1 MNVRVII
8 IAKGEVQR
16 VGYRDVVERAA
27 RKMKLT
33 GNVSNLKPYDVK
45 IICEG
50 DNKSIDSFIE
60 LITLKEYPVIVE
72 HMDVKFED
80 ATGEFEYFEIIRG
93 DMTEELGERLDMANA
108 KLTLM
113 IGKQDVMIEKQDVM
127 IEKQD
132 VMIEKQDVMIEKQ
145 DVMIEKQDVLIEKVE
160 DNTSIL
166 NNFKNETNNN
176 LDKLTNIMIKHDV
189 DAQERIATLTAEI
202 SQIKERLSLLESAVA

>member
-72 HMDVKFED
+72 HMDVIFED

-113 IGKQDVMIEKQDVM
+113 IGKQG
-127 IEKQD
+127 
-132 VMIEKQDVMIEKQ
+132 VMIEKQ

-160 DNTSIL
+160 DNTSTL

>member
-1 MNVRVII
+1 LIKFLCIKAVGNVKGMNVRVII

-72 HMDVKFED
+72 HMNVKFED

-113 IGKQDVMIEKQDVM
+113 IGKQDVMIEKQDV
-127 IEKQD
+127 
-132 VMIEKQDVMIEKQ
+132 
-145 DVMIEKQDVLIEKVE
+145 LIEKVE

-176 LDKLTNIMIKHDV
+176 LDKLTNITIKHDV
-189 DAQERIATLTAEI
+189 DAHKRIATLTAEI

>member
-60 LITLKEYPVIVE
+60 LITLKEYSVIVE

-113 IGKQDVMIEKQDVM
+113 IGKQG
-127 IEKQD
+127 
-132 VMIEKQDVMIEKQ
+132 VMIEKQ

-160 DNTSIL
+160 DNTSTL

>member
-72 HMDVKFED
+72 HMNVKFED

-113 IGKQDVMIEKQDVM
+113 IGKQDVMIEKQDV
-127 IEKQD
+127 
-132 VMIEKQDVMIEKQ
+132 
-145 DVMIEKQDVLIEKVE
+145 LIEKVE

-176 LDKLTNIMIKHDV
+176 LDKLTNITIKHDV

>member
-1 MNVRVII
+1 LIKFLYIKAVGNVKGMNVRVII

-113 IGKQDVMIEKQDVM
+113 IGKQG
-127 IEKQD
+127 
-132 VMIEKQDVMIEKQ
+132 
-145 DVMIEKQDVLIEKVE
+145 VMIEKQDVLIEKVE

>member
-1 MNVRVII
+1 LIKFLYIKAVGNVKGMNVRVII

-93 DMTEELGERLDMANA
+93 DMTEELGEKLDMANA

-113 IGKQDVMIEKQDVM
+113 IGKQG
-127 IEKQD
+127 
-132 VMIEKQDVMIEKQ
+132 
-145 DVMIEKQDVLIEKVE
+145 VMIEKQDVLIEKVE

>member
-1 MNVRVII
+1 MIKFLYIKAVGNVKGMNVRVII

-93 DMTEELGERLDMANA
+93 DMTEELGEKLDMANA

-113 IGKQDVMIEKQDVM
+113 IGKQG
-127 IEKQD
+127 
-132 VMIEKQDVMIEKQ
+132 
-145 DVMIEKQDVLIEKVE
+145 VMIEKQDVLIEKVE

>member
-1 MNVRVII
+1 MKGMNVRVII
-8 IAKGEVQR
+8 IAKGEVQG

-50 DNKSIDSFIE
+50 DNKSIDSCIE

-72 HMDVKFED
+72 HMDVIFED

-113 IGKQDVMIEKQDVM
+113 IGKQG
-127 IEKQD
+127 
-132 VMIEKQDVMIEKQ
+132 
-145 DVMIEKQDVLIEKVE
+145 VMIEKQDVLIEKVE

>member
-1 MNVRVII
+1 MKGMNVRVII

-72 HMDVKFED
+72 HMNVKFED

-113 IGKQDVMIEKQDVM
+113 IGKQGVMIEKQDVM
-127 IEKQD
+127 IGKQD
-132 VMIEKQDVMIEKQ
+132 VMIG
-145 DVMIEKQDVLIEKVE
+145 KQDVLIEKVE

>member
-8 IAKGEVQR
+8 IAKGEVQK

-60 LITLKEYPVIVE
+60 LITLKEYSVIVE

-113 IGKQDVMIEKQDVM
+113 IGKQGVMIEKHDA
-127 IEKQD
+127 
-132 VMIEKQDVMIEKQ
+132 
-145 DVMIEKQDVLIEKVE
+145 MIEKQDVLIEKVE

>member
-72 HMDVKFED
+72 HIDVKFED
-80 ATGEFEYFEIIRG
+80 ATGEFDSFG
-93 DMTEELGERLDMANA
+93 
-108 KLTLM
+108 
-113 IGKQDVMIEKQDVM
+113 VMY
-127 IEKQD
+127 
-132 VMIEKQDVMIEKQ
+132 
-145 DVMIEKQDVLIEKVE
+145 
-160 DNTSIL
+160 
-166 NNFKNETNNN
+166 
-176 LDKLTNIMIKHDV
+176 
-189 DAQERIATLTAEI
+189 
-202 SQIKERLSLLESAVA
+202 

>member
-1 MNVRVII
+1 MKGMNVRVII

-16 VGYRDVVERAA
+16 VGYRDVVERVA

-113 IGKQDVMIEKQDVM
+113 IGKQG
-127 IEKQD
+127 
-132 VMIEKQDVMIEKQ
+132 VMIEKQ

>member
-1 MNVRVII
+1 LIKFLYIKAVGNVKGMNVRVII

-113 IGKQDVMIEKQDVM
+113 IGKQDVMIEKQDV
-127 IEKQD
+127 
-132 VMIEKQDVMIEKQ
+132 
-145 DVMIEKQDVLIEKVE
+145 LIEKVE

-176 LDKLTNIMIKHDV
+176 LDKLTNITIKHDV
-189 DAQERIATLTAEI
+189 DAHKRIATLTAEI

>member
-1 MNVRVII
+1 MKGMNVRVII

-113 IGKQDVMIEKQDVM
+113 IGKQGVMIEKQDA
-127 IEKQD
+127 
-132 VMIEKQDVMIEKQ
+132 
-145 DVMIEKQDVLIEKVE
+145 MIEKQDVLIEKVE

>member
-1 MNVRVII
+1 MKGMNVRVII

-93 DMTEELGERLDMANA
+93 DMTEELGEILDMANA

-113 IGKQDVMIEKQDVM
+113 IGKQG
-127 IEKQD
+127 
-132 VMIEKQDVMIEKQ
+132 VMIEKQ

>member
-93 DMTEELGERLDMANA
+93 DMTEELGEILDMANA

-113 IGKQDVMIEKQDVM
+113 IGKQG
-127 IEKQD
+127 
-132 VMIEKQDVMIEKQ
+132 VMIEKQ